1 MILVKNMK
9 IKQMM
14 IVLTISIKIYQ
25 LKPIM
30 I

>member
-9 IKQMM
+9 IKQIM
-14 IVLTISIKIYQ
+14 IVLIISIKIYQ
-25 LKPIM
+25 LMPIM

>member
-1 MILVKNMK
+1 MILVKNIK

-14 IVLTISIKIYQ
+14 IVLNISIKIYQ
-25 LKPIM
+25 LMPIM

>member
-9 IKQMM
+9 IKQIM
-14 IVLTISIKIYQ
+14 IVLMISIKIYQ
-25 LKPIM
+25 LMPIM

>member
-14 IVLTISIKIYQ
+14 IVLTILIKIYQ
-25 LKPIM
+25 LMPIM